1 MTGYLPYLS
10 YLLFLFLASVVLCHP
25 VSAVLLPVADFS
37 ITPESGTVPLDVKMT
52 DLSKGPPS
60 TWFWTFG
67 DGAFSYSREPGHI
80 YTEPGLYTVSLFI
93 SDNEGH
99 TSVKKRYVT
108 VGPSWWTHVGTLL
121 SDLFPEPAPPMTHG
135 AIAENQPF
143 GGYSELPP
151 LHEMQVPPLMQRFLT
166 KRYTVTFKQSGLPP
180 GLNWSVV
187 LVNNDGTRIEKI
199 SSIPEICFSGISG
212 SYTYSI
218 PLVKFGK
225 RQVNMSAIPSSGPVD
240 ANRGSIDIQFSH
252 FEPSWAGYI
261 AAANVTDPQSVVTS
275 VAGFWIVPELSGN
288 TSDMASVFQW
298 IGIGGFF
305 PGDASNLIQTG
316 TASSLGGIYSMQYN
330 YGWIELLP
338 GYSEPIP
345 SDFVIFPGDI
355 MQAEI
360 HAEKPGTWNISL
372 RDLTQNWQYKRT
384 LLYNSSMDSAE
395 WVLENPSYVGETHD
409 LAHFGAADFGTTSLS
424 SDDNNATIGSVTGP
438 IGSFPGFS
446 ITMVYNNTSRAI
458 PSKLSSGGNFKI
470 RGYSA
475 N

>member
-1 MTGYLPYLS
+1 
-10 YLLFLFLASVVLCHP
+10 
-25 VSAVLLPVADFS
+25 
-37 ITPESGTVPLDVKMT
+37 
-52 DLSKGPPS
+52 
-60 TWFWTFG
+60 
-67 DGAFSYSREPGHI
+67 
-80 YTEPGLYTVSLFI
+80 
-93 SDNEGH
+93 
-99 TSVKKRYVT
+99 
-108 VGPSWWTHVGTLL
+108 
-121 SDLFPEPAPPMTHG
+121 MTHG